1 VVAQVGEA
9 EGLSPVQVLAGLD
22 RRRQPRRRRIIVQEL
37 TTEELAFQKVRALE
51 RELEDLR
58 RDLTRYSAAVRRA
71 LLEVK

>member
-1 VVAQVGEA
+1 
-9 EGLSPVQVLAGLD
+9 VQVLAGLD

-71 LLEVK
+71 LLEVE